1 MSYFLLPN
9 IHTNIDNNILFK
21 TDDICNNN
29 MYVSMTLNDYLNKAK
44 QQIDDSYE
52 PWDYIKRYTNPY
64 EFIHS
69 IIPNTKNS
77 VSKMKPL
84 SRSFYKMIELS
95 NMFHLLSGYDNIPM
109 KTFHLAEGPGG
120 FIEAIEHLRKNIHDR
135 YYGMTLINE
144 DPNVPGWN
152 KANKFLDTHPNVTI
166 EYGATGTGD
175 LLEVDNLKF
184 CNDKYKNSMDIIT
197 ADGGFDFSID
207 FNQQE
212 ILASKL
218 LFAQVSFA
226 ISMQKIGGH
235 FILKVFDIFTKSTC
249 DILYILCSLYQEVY
263 ITKPHTSRLAN
274 SEKYIV
280 CKGFKKYPERLIRK
294 IIDVYPSLKK
304 TAFVSSFLDFNLE
317 YLYINKIEE
326 YNAIF
331 GQQQI
336 ENINTTLS
344 LISCSSKNDRLEYLK
359 KNNIQKCIQ
368 WCERNYIQHNKNS
381 FSTNIFT
388 DNSNSNF
395 IL

>member
-1 MSYFLLPN
+1 MSYFLLPE
-9 IHTNIDNNILFK
+9 IHSNIDNIQFQSDQK
-21 TDDICNNN
+21 DYV
-29 MYVSMTLNDYLNKAK
+29 YVSTTLNDYLNKVK
-44 QQIDDSYE
+44 KQIDDNYE
-52 PWDYIKRYTNPY
+52 PWDFMKRYTNPY

-69 IIPNTKNS
+69 IIPNTKFS

-95 NMFHLLSGYDNIPM
+95 HMFHLLDDFSSKPIN
-109 KTFHLAEGPGG
+109 TFHLAEGPGG
-120 FIEAIEHLRKNIHDR
+120 FIEATEHLRKNETDK

-144 DPNVPGWN
+144 DPNVPGW
-152 KANKFLDTHPNVTI
+152 KKTSHFLDCHPNIKI

-175 LLEVDNLKF
+175 LLEVENLSY

-197 ADGGFDFSID
+197 GDGGFDFSID

-226 ISMQKIGGH
+226 IAMQKVGGH

-249 DILYILCSLYQEVY
+249 DILYILSTLYKQVY
-263 ITKPHTSRLAN
+263 ITKPNTSRLAN

-280 CKGFKKYPERLIRK
+280 CKGFKKYPDRLIRK
-294 IIDVYPSLKK
+294 IISIYPTIK
-304 TAFVSSFLDFNLE
+304 TKPLVSRFIDFNLD
-317 YLYINKIEE
+317 YFYMNKIEE

-336 ENINTTLS
+336 ENINATLN
-344 LISCSSKNDRLEYLK
+344 LICCKNKNERLENLK
-359 KNNIQKCIQ
+359 KNHIQKSIQ
-368 WCERNYIQHNKNS
+368 WCDRNNIPHNKS
-381 FSTNIFT
+381 STPINIFR
-388 DNSNSNF
+388 S
-395 IL
+395 